1 MTSNDID
8 RDGGIFLVSYSV
20 ESEGN
25 GWFNFLNFADD
36 SGPNSLLLKEQAEF
50 KIILK
55 TANDQTNIVVES
67 LAGSPEDAE
76 ALISKINELL
86 S

>member
-1 MTSNDID
+1 
-8 RDGGIFLVSYSV
+8 
-20 ESEGN
+20 
-25 GWFNFLNFADD
+25 
-36 SGPNSLLLKEQAEF
+36 LLKEQAEF